1 MTDAPALGPDQLA
14 DAATMLRRVLA
25 LVKTGELEASSPAA
39 RALLRRLEGAAIAAE
54 LAAGR
59 RPGESVDGGR

>member
-14 DAATMLRRVLA
+14 EAATMLRQVLA
-25 LVKTGELEASSPAA
+25 LAETGELEASTPAA

-54 LAAGR
+54 LAAGVS
-59 RPGESVDGGR
+59 PKQP